1 MLNFAINTLN
11 NMYINFNYFI
21 ENIRIY
27 ELIPFIVLFFLYLG
41 IKINSY
47 MTIKENKKRIKKY
60 KFTLENNNIKKVG
73 K

>member
-1 MLNFAINTLN
+1 MNNFVINTLN

-27 ELIPFIVLFFLYLG
+27 ELIPFIVIFFLYIG

-60 KFTLENNNIKKVG
+60 KFTLENNNIKRIG
-73 K
+73 E